1 MAILVGNEDPTIGG
15 MWSSDSYWCAPAV
28 QLLTLQLVVN
38 GVNGRPVE
46 RNALAIATSQAFKR
60 FRGKSNYKDNG
71 IGWLSTINALEKDM
85 KG

>member
-1 MAILVGNEDPTIGG
+1 MGEWEASGKECT
-15 MWSSDSYWCAPAV
+15 S
-28 QLLTLQLVVN
+28 
-38 GVNGRPVE
+38 
-46 RNALAIATSQAFKR
+46 IATSQAFKR